1 MSSLEMIKQNILDGD
16 EEAIRKSVLKA
27 IEENVDI
34 SDILNKGL
42 IDTMALVGELWK
54 QDEIFTPEVLV
65 SASTMKIGVDIL
77 KPILEEK
84 GVKPIGK
91 IVLGTVKHDIHDIG
105 KNLVGMM
112 FTGAGFEVIDIG
124 IDVSEAKFVE
134 AVKKYEPNI
143 LALSALLTTTIGE
156 LEIVI
161 NSLKKANIRDK
172 VKVMIRGAP
181 VTQELADK
189 IGADGFAEDAA
200 TAAQKAREILKQ

>member
-77 KPILEEK
+77 KPIL
-84 GVKPIGK
+84 
-91 IVLGTVKHDIHDIG
+91 
-105 KNLVGMM
+105 
-112 FTGAGFEVIDIG
+112 
-124 IDVSEAKFVE
+124 
-134 AVKKYEPNI
+134 
-143 LALSALLTTTIGE
+143 
-156 LEIVI
+156 
-161 NSLKKANIRDK
+161 
-172 VKVMIRGAP
+172 
-181 VTQELADK
+181 
-189 IGADGFAEDAA
+189 
-200 TAAQKAREILKQ
+200 

>member
-172 VKVMIRGAP
+172 VKVMIGGAP

>member
-1 MSSLEMIKQNILDGD
+1 M
-16 EEAIRKSVLKA
+16 
-27 IEENVDI
+27 
-34 SDILNKGL
+34 
-42 IDTMALVGELWK
+42 
-54 QDEIFTPEVLV
+54 
-65 SASTMKIGVDIL
+65 
-77 KPILEEK
+77 
-84 GVKPIGK
+84 
-91 IVLGTVKHDIHDIG
+91 GTVKHDIHDIG